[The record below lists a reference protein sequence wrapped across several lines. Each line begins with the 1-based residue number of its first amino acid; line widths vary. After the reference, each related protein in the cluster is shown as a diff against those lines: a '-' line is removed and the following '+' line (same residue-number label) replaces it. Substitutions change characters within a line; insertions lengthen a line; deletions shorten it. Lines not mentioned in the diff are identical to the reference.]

1 MMGTRR
7 ATFSFSAILLAAA
20 ISVARSQETDIYG
33 NPVSSDQGS
42 YVGGGCASAGDRLF
56 NGNCASFVEY
66 FRTRAD
72 YAISQSDAD
81 FRNTVNGS
89 PFPSD
94 GCCYDARSFTQ
105 SGCSCDRNLLSQ
117 AAQRGVGNNA
127 IRIIARATQFSR
139 CTSSQFGG
147 GIGTG
152 GC

>member
-1 MMGTRR
+1 MASIR
-7 ATFSFSAILLAAA
+7 ATYYLLGIIIVLLISAATA
-20 ISVARSQETDIYG
+20 QDTDIYG

-42 YVGGGCASAGDRLF
+42 YVGGCSSQGDRLF
-56 NGNCASFVEY
+56 NGNCGSFVEY
-66 FRTRAD
+66 FRARAD

-81 FRNTVNGS
+81 FRTTVNSS
-89 PFPSD
+89 PYPSD
-94 GCCYDARSFTQ
+94 GCCYDARSFVQ
-105 SGCSCDRNLLSQ
+105 GGCSCDRNLLSQ
-117 AAQRGVGNNA
+117 AAQRGVSNNG